1 MNSNKALEYAT
12 NKHRW
17 QKRIGGD
24 EYITH
29 PMAVSNILKDLGYSP
44 DVQIAGLFHDL
55 LEDTD
60 AAKEEI
66 LELSNAE
73 VLEVVILLTKEEG
86 YAINQY
92 MSRIK
97 ANEMAHMVKL
107 ADRLHNL
114 TCAVYADE
122 KFKKKYIV
130 ETQKYY
136 IDLAAGTVFE
146 APIKRAL
153 QDLIESTTNKKDEG
167 SDTNI

>member
-1 MNSNKALEYAT
+1 MDCNRALEYAT
-12 NKHRW
+12 NKHKG

-24 EYITH
+24 EYISH
-29 PMAVSNILKDLGYSP
+29 PVAVSNILKDLGYSS

-73 VLEVVILLTKEEG
+73 VLEVVTLLTKEEG
-86 YAINQY
+86 YDMNQY
-92 MSRIK
+92 MIRIR
-97 ANEMAHMVKL
+97 ANEIALVVKL

-114 TCAVYADE
+114 ICAVYADE

-136 IDLAAGTVFE
+136 IDLAAGTSFE
-146 APIKRAL
+146 NPIKRAL
-153 QDLIESTTNKKDEG
+153 QGLIDSVEKEKV
-167 SDTNI
+167 

>member
-1 MNSNKALEYAT
+1 MDCNTALEYAT
-12 NKHRW
+12 NKHRG

-24 EYITH
+24 EYIGH
-29 PMAVSNILKDLGYSP
+29 PVAVSNILMDLGYST
-44 DVQIAGLFHDL
+44 DFQIAGLFHDL

-60 AAKEEI
+60 ATKEEI

-73 VLEVVILLTKEEG
+73 VLEVVTLLTKEES
-86 YAINQY
+86 YDMNQY
-92 MSRIK
+92 MIRIR
-97 ANEMAHMVKL
+97 ANEMALVVKL

-114 TCAVYADE
+114 ICAVYADE

-136 IDLAAGTVFE
+136 IDLAAGTALE
-146 APIKRAL
+146 APIKRTL
-153 QDLIESTTNKKDEG
+153 QELINSIANGKDIG

>member
-1 MNSNKALEYAT
+1 MDYNKALEYAT
-12 NKHRW
+12 IKHKG

-24 EYITH
+24 EYISH
-29 PMAVSNILKDLGYSP
+29 PVAVSNILKDLGYSS

-60 AAKEEI
+60 ATKEEI

-73 VLEVVILLTKEEG
+73 VLEVVTLLTKEEG
-86 YAINQY
+86 YVMEEY

-97 ANEMAHMVKL
+97 ANGMAHVDKL

-114 TCAVYADE
+114 ICAIYADE

-136 IDLAAGTVFE
+136 IDLAAETAFE
-146 APIKRAL
+146 APMKRAL
-153 QDLIESTTNKKDEG
+153 QELIDSIANENV
-167 SDTNI
+167 

>member
-1 MNSNKALEYAT
+1 MDYNKAIEYAT
-12 NKHRW
+12 NKHKG

-24 EYITH
+24 EYISH
-29 PMAVSNILKDLGYSP
+29 PVAVSNILKDLGYSS

-73 VLEVVILLTKEEG
+73 VLEVVTLLTKEEG
-86 YAINQY
+86 YDMNQY

-97 ANEMAHMVKL
+97 ANKMAHMVKL

-114 TCAVYADE
+114 ICAVYADE
-122 KFKKKYIV
+122 KFKKKYII

-136 IDLAAGTVFE
+136 IDLAAGTVLE

-153 QDLIESTTNKKDEG
+153 EELKESLSGEN
-167 SDTNI
+167 